1 MLGVRIGLLVLYL
14 GGMAALS
21 RYLRGRMPGS
31 TGDPT
36 SGKIIWWIWGPS
48 LWPFPGLLWLG
59 ILNLSPGMIFLLSF
73 LLPLSCLALFLWRR
87 RMMSVTTAGFIALVT
102 LFALAVA
109 ATTPGL
115 LYGRMGLFVISLVG
129 PVLFSCWLLTIW
141 VPRVVPLPEDVDR
154 RTSWA
159 MDLVLGFLSGG
170 PKSVWVVEDGHVCT
184 RIAGNPWSGAGPGLL
199 MTEPE
204 NVVVLKAGSEIARVA
219 GPGVVLLQR
228 SETPYRVVD
237 LRDQFRSASITM
249 LTRDGIETRASIS
262 ATFRV
267 NRGNRD
273 VLLGEAWPFRNQGD
287 VLQALLA
294 EEVDPV
300 EHSLVDAHM
309 AHPWEDLPMKIAAH
323 KLEQAIPYYSLDQL
337 NGGAESVVETECAVG
352 VNSHIELL
360 KTHRRLESALG
371 LGVATDMGD
380 SLTRLTISRLVL
392 RATRLALEP
401 RGFNIDDVSISSSIE
416 PLSYSV
422 TEQRVEAWKSR
433 FVAKVVDWQAELE
446 RKRALAQSKIR
457 QEVRE
462 KLLSEMIEE
471 ASRRSIATDSDA
483 QRDFIA
489 YTMLSSLIRMA
500 AHPEV
505 QHMLPESALST
516 LARLYEQVNALAELE
531 DEP

>member
-1 MLGVRIGLLVLYL
+1 MLGVRIGLLVLYV

-31 TGDPT
+31 TSDPT
-36 SGKIIWWIWGPS
+36 SGKVIWWIWGPS

-59 ILNLSPGMIFLLSF
+59 ILNLSPGMIILLSL

-87 RMMSVTTAGFIALVT
+87 RMMATTTAGFIVLIT
-102 LFALAVA
+102 LFAVAVA
-109 ATTPGL
+109 VTTPGL

-129 PVLFSCWLLTIW
+129 PILFSCWLLTLW
-141 VPRVVPLPEDVDR
+141 TPRVVPLPEDVER
-154 RTSWA
+154 RSSWA

-170 PKSVWVVEDGHVCT
+170 PKSVWVVEDGYVRT
-184 RIAGNPWSGAGPGLL
+184 RITGNPWSGAGPGLL

-228 SETPYRVVD
+228 SEMPYRVVD
-237 LRDQFRSASITM
+237 LRDQSRSARITT
-249 LTRDGIETRASIS
+249 LTRDGIEIRASVA

-273 VLLGEAWPFRNQGD
+273 VQLGEAWPFRSQGD
-287 VLQALLA
+287 VLQALFA
-294 EEVDPV
+294 EEVDPAG
-300 EHSLVDAHM
+300 HSLVDAHM
-309 AHPWEDLPMKIAAH
+309 AHPWEDLPVKIAAH
-323 KLEQAIPYYSLDQL
+323 KLEQAISYYSLDQL
-337 NGGAESVVETECAVG
+337 YGGAASGVETEHAAG
-352 VNSHIELL
+352 VNGHIELL
-360 KTHRRLESALG
+360 KTHRRVESALG
-371 LGVATDMGD
+371 LEVAADMGD
-380 SLTRLTISRLVL
+380 SLTRLTISRLAL
-392 RATRLALEP
+392 RAVRKALEP
-401 RGFNIDDVSISSSIE
+401 RGFDIDDVGISGSIE
-416 PLSYSV
+416 PLSHGV

-457 QEVRE
+457 QEARE

-471 ASRRSIATDSDA
+471 ASRRLIATDSDA

-500 AHPEV
+500 ANPEV
-505 QHMLPESALST
+505 QHMLPESALPT
-516 LARLYEQVNALAELE
+516 LEHLYEQVSDLAESE